1 MVTACKKIVSNE
13 FGQQKMVTGLLL
25 PFIFWGGISVNP
37 IQLSTISLPLPTF
50 HPVLWNSQSNIN
62 QSPSILN
69 FISRCFYNLHA
80 LSEILPW
87 GQHFPRRPHKLKYL
101 FSHNLL
107 AVEVPWRDHDFSSK
121 LPAPLRFLPSDV
133 YYHFRPPIFP
143 TLHFFVLN
151 HSLCVHTFLHG

>member
-1 MVTACKKIVSNE
+1 MNLDNKKWLQAYY
-13 FGQQKMVTGLLL
+13 FHLFLGGR
-25 PFIFWGGISVNP
+25 GISVNP

-69 FISRCFYNLHA
+69 SISRCFYNLHA
-80 LSEILPW
+80 LSEIVPW
-87 GQHFPRRPHKLKYL
+87 GQHFPQRPHKLKYL

-107 AVEVPWRDHDFSSK
+107 AVEVPWRDHDP
-121 LPAPLRFLPSDV
+121 PAPLRFLPSDV

-143 TLHFFVLN
+143 TLHFFTLN
-151 HSLCVHTFLHG
+151 HSLCVHTFLHR